1 MRKTHTPERAL
12 LFMATLYSDEEFYL
26 KAKEHLI
33 NSFGELLF
41 ESECLSWVHSEYYRH
56 ELGWPITRRFF
67 AFRKRFDTG
76 TIREV
81 KLVTNKLEEMFSVD
95 GRRKVNLD
103 PGYITEAKVVL
114 ATTKNYPHRIYLGSG
129 IFAEVTLFY
138 TKGKYRSHQFT
149 YRDYGT
155 PEYLDIFHKIRELLR
170 NTVPLSLP
178 VQHY

>member
-1 MRKTHTPERAL
+1 MRKKHTPERAL
-12 LFMATLYSDEEFYL
+12 LFIAALYSLEESYT
-26 KAKEHLI
+26 KAKEHLTR
-33 NSFGELLF
+33 SFGELLF
-41 ESECLSWVHSEYYRH
+41 ESECFPWVHSEYYRN
-56 ELGWPITRRFF
+56 ELGWPITRRFL
-67 AFRKRFDTG
+67 AFKKRFDTG
-76 TIREV
+76 TIRAV
-81 KLVTNKLEEMFSVD
+81 KLATIEIEEVLSVD

-155 PEYLDIFHKIRELLR
+155 PEYLGIFHKIRELLR
-170 NTVPLSLP
+170 DTVPLSHP
-178 VQHY
+178 VQFY

>member
-26 KAKEHLI
+26 QAKERLI
-33 NSFGELLF
+33 KSFGELLF
-41 ESECLSWVHSEYYRH
+41 ESECLPWVHSEYYRY
-56 ELGWPITRRFF
+56 ELGWPITRRFL

-76 TIREV
+76 TIREI
-81 KLVTNKLEEMFSVD
+81 KLITNELEEMFSVD
-95 GRRKVNLD
+95 DRRKVNLD

-138 TKGKYRSHQFT
+138 TKGKYRPHQFT
-149 YRDYGT
+149 YLDYGT
-155 PEYLDIFHKIRELLR
+155 PEYLGIFHKMRELLR
-170 NTVPLSLP
+170 DTVPLSHS
-178 VQHY
+178 VRHY